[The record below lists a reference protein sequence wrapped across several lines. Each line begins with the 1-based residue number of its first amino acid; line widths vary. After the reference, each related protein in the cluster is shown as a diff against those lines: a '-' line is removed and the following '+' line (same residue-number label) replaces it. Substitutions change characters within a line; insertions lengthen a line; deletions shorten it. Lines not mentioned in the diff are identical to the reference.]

1 MPSFTPLASALG
13 ARPIAKVPLAAPLGR
28 ASLPFFGLATAV
40 LLVGS
45 LIGTRAHAQSADQV
59 KADFARSV
67 YTHSAKQVHND
78 RPQPLLRAVVV
89 LRVKLDEQNHWQAEV
104 FRDNPNQPELTRVA
118 LESVARL
125 PPPPAMSQK
134 ALEMLRGEGL
144 VEAWLFENDG
154 RFALKTLAKP
164 QRGA

>member
-1 MPSFTPLASALG
+1 MPFLDLGTRPGRRVPSFSATL
-13 ARPIAKVPLAAPLGR
+13 R
-28 ASLPFFGLATAV
+28 LPPRTLATAS
-40 LLVGS
+40 LLLLAGC
-45 LIGTRAHAQSADQV
+45 LLLGRAHAQSADQV
-59 KADFARSV
+59 KMDFARAV
-67 YTHSAKQVHND
+67 YVHSASQVHNQ

-89 LRVKLDEQNHWQAEV
+89 LRIKLDEQNRWQAEV
-104 FRDNPNQPELTRVA
+104 FRDNPDQPEMTRAA

-125 PPPPAMSQK
+125 PAPTGLSPK
-134 ALEMLRGEGL
+134 ATDLLRSEGL